1 MRLSFGCQKNKFS
14 LAFQALALLRKG
26 RSRYQNPTR
35 PVNSQNKVFSNFF
48 RTALFAP
55 QKPEGLVAQKDD

>member
-26 RSRYQNPTR
+26 RLKYQNLSR

-48 RTALFAP
+48 RAALFSP
-55 QKPEGLVAQKDD
+55 QNPKA